1 MNSLVWRASWRA
13 ARFIV
18 LDVETTGLDPR
29 RDEMIS
35 YAAIPIDEARIVA
48 GHAVSGLV
56 RPAAPPTLGSIG
68 IHGLRAQDLA
78 AAPAPPQ
85 ALAPL
90 MRAMRH
96 RTLVAHGAGV
106 ERAFLRPHLGPLERR
121 LPPPA
126 VDTALLWRLLGIE
139 RGEADPGSRSLADVA
154 ASLGLPAHRPHEAE
168 GDALATAQAFLA
180 LATHLEA
187 HGRGTVTALTGAG
200 WRVRAWRLVHGRDA
214 RLLMLCAAT
223 GRPGAPPL
231 SEIAPQPATRPRGR
245 RRPRGSSRS
254 SRSS

>member
-1 MNSLVWRASWRA
+1 MNLLPWRTSWRA

-18 LDVETTGLDPR
+18 VDVETTGLDPQ
-29 RDEMIS
+29 RDEVVS
-35 YAAIPIDEARIVA
+35 YAAIPIEDGRIIA
-48 GHAVSGLV
+48 GHTVSGLV
-56 RPAAPPTLGSIG
+56 RPAAPLSTRSIE

-78 AAPAPPQ
+78 AAPPPPQ

-96 RTLVAHGAGV
+96 RLLVAHVAGV
-106 ERAFLRPHLGPLERR
+106 ERAFLRAHRGPLERR
-121 LPPPA
+121 LPRPA

-139 RGEADPGSRSLADVA
+139 RGEGDPGSRSLADVA

-168 GDALATAQAFLA
+168 GDALTTAQAFLA

-187 HGRGTVTALTGAG
+187 HGRGTVAALTSAG

-214 RLLMLCAAT
+214 RL
-223 GRPGAPPL
+223 
-231 SEIAPQPATRPRGR
+231 
-245 RRPRGSSRS
+245 
-254 SRSS
+254 